1 MLFVHNAIHSCMEIS
16 NNKLSL
22 LKGFS
27 GYMVFSPGFKSH
39 SVCSCCRCL

>member
-27 GYMVFSPGFKSH
+27 GYLRKHWLHGILSRIQKSQC
-39 SVCSCCRCL
+39 V